1 MTSTSPDH
9 LFGLRNSFYVGAY
22 QAAITGSQSVP
33 AHALSPDEVLHRDAI
48 LYRSYIAIGS
58 HQLVIDEIGPAAA
71 TPLQAVKLL
80 ALYLSGGAAGNKE
93 SAVSRLKELLGDPAV
108 GSNLILRLVAG
119 TIFMHQQDYAEA
131 LKHTNSGGNMELLAL
146 NVRIYLQMH
155 RPDHAEKQLRAVRH
169 WLRVMQKL
177 DEDHTLTQLASAWVH
192 LVMGGSKIQEAYLI
206 FQDLSEKYPASCMI
220 LNGKAQCLM
229 HMGNFEQA
237 EGLLL
242 ESLNKDAKD
251 AQTLFKPRRVQS
263 ETGETCVA
271 LSQIAQPEH
280 VWSSG
285 CPLLKTAST
294 EPAKR
299 LHEFSCIFSLN
310 LSPKTNTCLTAANSK
325 QQLIILTFSSNSQQ
339 STSTTRDIF

>member
-155 RPDHAEKQLRAVRH
+155 RPDHAEKQLRAVAD
-169 WLRVMQKL
+169 LEFLQK
-177 DEDHTLTQLASAWVH
+177 
-192 LVMGGSKIQEAYLI
+192 GGSKIQEAYLI

-271 LSQIAQPEH
+271 LSQP
-280 VWSSG
+280 
-285 CPLLKTAST
+285 T
-294 EPAKR
+294 EDSPA
-299 LHEFSCIFSLN
+299 
-310 LSPKTNTCLTAANSK
+310 
-325 QQLIILTFSSNSQQ
+325 
-339 STSTTRDIF
+339 

>member
-1 MTSTSPDH
+1 MTSTSTDH

-71 TPLQAVKLL
+71 TPLQALKLL

-93 SAVSRLKELLGDPAV
+93 KAISRLKELLSDPAV
-108 GSNLILRLVAG
+108 GSNPILRLVAG
-119 TIFMHQQDYAEA
+119 TIFMHEKDYAEA

-146 NVRIYLQMH
+146 NVQIYLQMH
-155 RPDHAEKQLRAVRH
+155 RPDHAEKQ
-169 WLRVMQKL
+169 LRVMQKL
-177 DEDHTLTQLASAWVH
+177 DEDHTLTQLASAWLH

-206 FQDLSEKYPASCMI
+206 FQDFSEKHAATCMI

-237 EGLLL
+237 EGFLL

-251 AQTLFKPRRVQS
+251 AQTLANITVCSLKLGKPASRYLNQLKL
-263 ETGETCVA
+263 A
-271 LSQIAQPEH
+271 HPEH
-280 VWSSG
+280 VLVKGMS
-285 CPLLKTAST
+285 
-294 EPAKR
+294 
-299 LHEFSCIFSLN
+299 
-310 LSPKTNTCLTAANSK
+310 AAEDNFDRAC
-325 QQLIILTFSSNSQQ
+325 QTIA
-339 STSTTRDIF
+339 

>member
-1 MTSTSPDH
+1 MQTCSVVARPVRTNAPPPPPPPWSRNESMTSTSPDH

-119 TIFMHQQDYAEA
+119 TIFMHEQDYAEA

-146 NVRIYLQMH
+146 NVQIYLQMH
-155 RPDHAEKQLRAVRH
+155 RPDNAEKQ
-169 WLRVMQKL
+169 LRVMQKL
-177 DEDHTLTQLASAWVH
+177 DEDHTLTQLASAWLH

-206 FQDLSEKYPASCMI
+206 FQDFSEKYTATCMI

-242 ESLNKDAKD
+242 ESLNKDPKD
-251 AQTLFKPRRVQS
+251 AQTLANITVCSLKLGKPASRYLNQ
-263 ETGETCVA
+263 
-271 LSQIAQPEH
+271 LKLAQPEH
-280 VWSSG
+280 VLVKRMSAAED
-285 CPLLKTAST
+285 TFDRASQ
-294 EPAKR
+294 AM
-299 LHEFSCIFSLN
+299 
-310 LSPKTNTCLTAANSK
+310 A
-325 QQLIILTFSSNSQQ
+325 
-339 STSTTRDIF
+339 

>member
-119 TIFMHQQDYAEA
+119 TIFMHEQDYAEA

-146 NVRIYLQMH
+146 NVQIYLQMH
-155 RPDHAEKQLRAVRH
+155 RPDNAEKQ
-169 WLRVMQKL
+169 LRVMQKL
-177 DEDHTLTQLASAWVH
+177 DEDHTLTQLASAWLH

-206 FQDLSEKYPASCMI
+206 FQDFSEKYTATCMI

-242 ESLNKDAKD
+242 ESLNKDPKD
-251 AQTLFKPRRVQS
+251 AQTLANITVCSLKLGKPASRYLNQ
-263 ETGETCVA
+263 
-271 LSQIAQPEH
+271 LKLAQPEH
-280 VWSSG
+280 VLVKRMSAAED
-285 CPLLKTAST
+285 TFDRASQ
-294 EPAKR
+294 AM
-299 LHEFSCIFSLN
+299 
-310 LSPKTNTCLTAANSK
+310 A
-325 QQLIILTFSSNSQQ
+325 
-339 STSTTRDIF
+339 